1 MKILKISK
9 INSNTSENIENEV
22 FGSCELFG
30 MDSGPRITRFAAK
43 WNLEFS
49 ESIIMVEIFEISEK
63 IKTLIDY
70 TRELRAQIIWKSS
83 DSCFSANVE
92 LVFKKSE

>member
-30 MDSGPRITRFAAK
+30 MDSGPCITQFGTK
-43 WNLEFS
+43 WDLGFS
-49 ESIIMVEIFEISEK
+49 ESIIMVEISEIS
-63 IKTLIDY
+63 KTLIDY
-70 TRELRAQIIWKSS
+70 TRELRGQSR
-83 DSCFSANVE
+83 
-92 LVFKKSE
+92 